1 MINLLGTLG
10 GVGIYEIGQKLS
22 NSIFIFMT
30 ALQQIFS
37 PNVYKKMFSKNKSE
51 FLSIG
56 KYLTP
61 FFFMCVLFAMPIAL
75 FSKEILFLFFPE
87 EFQYG
92 APVIS
97 ILSVLYIVY
106 FFGKQPQLMYAKRT
120 GLISWL
126 TFFSIFLNVSLN
138 IPFIY
143 TYGYLGAAW
152 ATLISGI
159 ISTSLNL
166 YYGQKYTPIKYERK
180 MIIILIYF
188 VFVVLLNLMQQ
199 NFIKDN
205 LAQIVIKLISILI
218 LIFMGLYFKIFKK
231 INLLK

>member
-1 MINLLGTLG
+1 
-10 GVGIYEIGQKLS
+10 
-22 NSIFIFMT
+22 
-30 ALQQIFS
+30 
-37 PNVYKKMFSKNKSE
+37 
-51 FLSIG
+51 
-56 KYLTP
+56 
-61 FFFMCVLFAMPIAL
+61 
-75 FSKEILFLFFPE
+75 
-87 EFQYG
+87 
-92 APVIS
+92 
-97 ILSVLYIVY
+97 
-106 FFGKQPQLMYAKRT
+106 MYAKRT

-188 VFVVLLNLMQQ
+188 VCVVLLNLMQQ

-205 LAQIVIKLISILI
+205 LAQIVL
-218 LIFMGLYFKIFKK
+218 
-231 INLLK
+231 N